1 MTNRLKSYPLER
13 LKTWTWNKKIDE
25 IIGELL
31 KVVWD
36 NINLIL
42 DDKMKRVLCSKIDT
56 IIKANKLGLSPEV
69 LTEVQ
74 RKLKKVRNL
83 LSLIANLSLEI
94 KKCNSIEEI
103 EELLRKKWNSVKLDI
118 NLFNHI
124 LSKYDNLEDA
134 LAFSKKYWKWLNI
147 TK

>member
-13 LKTWTWNKKIDE
+13 LKTGTGNKKIDE

-31 KVVWD
+31 KVVGD

-103 EELLRKKWNSVKLDI
+103 EELLRKKGNSVKLDI

-134 LAFSKKYWKWLNI
+134 LAFSKKYGKGLNI